1 MAIKKTSSPL
11 SSGAE
16 ALDPLGGKDDLQR
29 GGKVDKNFEAALA
42 EVAGQ
47 LEQAGASDKSDSP
60 TRSAFQ
66 QIASN
71 ANLDSSEGATS
82 AVKESAHFLVN
93 SRLKEEMRDSEQ
105 GKKIS
110 EDLSQYISKDPFM
123 HRKILGILQRLK

>member
-16 ALDPLGGKDDLQR
+16 SIDPLGGKDIQR
-29 GGKVDKNFEAALA
+29 GGKIDKNFEAALA

-47 LEQAGASDKSDSP
+47 IEQAAGTEKSDSP

-71 ANLDSSEGATS
+71 ANLDSPEGAMT
-82 AVKESAHFLVN
+82 AVRESARFLVS
-93 SRLKEEMRDSEQ
+93 SRLKDEMRDSDQ

-110 EDLSQYISKDPFM
+110 EDLSHYISKDPFM

>member
-1 MAIKKTSSPL
+1 MAIKKTGSPL

-16 ALDPLGGKDDLQR
+16 SLDPLGGKEELR
-29 GGKVDKNFEAALA
+29 GGKVDNKNFEAALA

-47 LEQAGASDKSDSP
+47 LEQAGTSENASNP

-71 ANLDSSEGATS
+71 SNLDSQEGAME
-82 AVKESAHFLVN
+82 AVKESAHFLVS
-93 SRLKEEMRDSEQ
+93 SRLKDDMRDSEQ

-110 EDLSQYISKDPFM
+110 EDLSEYISKDPLM